1 MMKLILIRHA
11 EVDFEW
17 PKKCSS
23 REFDD
28 ACKRYDTAGIRTDG
42 VKPAKGK
49 GYCIITSSQD
59 RTKET
64 ARLMFGKA
72 PVIESD
78 LFDEVPLVSFRD
90 TEKRLPKW
98 LFDVMGRLQWLF
110 GSERQPESRRQ
121 TIDRAKKAVALID
134 RQGSDCVVISH
145 GFFMR
150 SLLRVYARGKGYTV
164 TRSTYFTIPPLS
176 RIRITMAKDH
186 CGNCAHNCLLENP
199 GCQIGR
205 MKAQQWSAG
214 WKKGSYQ

>member
-42 VKPAKGK
+42 VKPAKGT

-59 RTKET
+59 RAKET

-150 SLLRVYARGKGYTV
+150 SLLRVYARGKD
-164 TRSTYFTIPPLS
+164 IPSPEV
-176 RIRITMAKDH
+176 RILPFHRCRESESPWQRIIVEIVRITVCWKIQAAK
-186 CGNCAHNCLLENP
+186 
-199 GCQIGR
+199 
-205 MKAQQWSAG
+205 SAG
-214 WKKGSYQ
+214 